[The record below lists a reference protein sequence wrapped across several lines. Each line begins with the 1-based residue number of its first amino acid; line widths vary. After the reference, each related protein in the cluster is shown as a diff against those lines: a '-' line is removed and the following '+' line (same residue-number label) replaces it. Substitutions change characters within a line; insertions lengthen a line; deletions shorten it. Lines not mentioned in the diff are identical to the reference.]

1 MNVKEFIE
9 ILKQCDTE
17 KELRFDFI
25 KLDIRGDSK
34 EFTIIELGNYVDILP
49 SMPKKRRIN
58 K

>member
-9 ILKQCDTE
+9 ILKQCDIE

-34 EFTIIELGNYVDILP
+34 EFKIREWANCVDILP
-49 SMPKKRRIN
+49 GMPKKEEDL
-58 K
+58 